1 MHKPLIGIVA
11 KPIANDY
18 EDWWHFMGIVD
29 DLRLRLIEQG
39 AVVAGILPTD
49 RQLDFS
55 MEERFDGPDLTPE
68 AAVDLAELLSH
79 FDGIVLE
86 GGLNANPYERAVVQI
101 CAAENIPLLGVC
113 SGFNNIVTAFGGR
126 VQPTTSDLH
135 QQYRQELAHSVVINP
150 HTKLAGIL
158 DLNHQTTS
166 LATTD
171 EQAAP
176 TIMVNS
182 IHTEVTYPDMVQ
194 GLTVA
199 ALCPDDHTVEAVE
212 LTHHRFLLG
221 LKWHPELMPSM
232 STIFQ
237 AFVQACQNHQ

>member
-39 AVVAGILPTD
+39 AVVAGILPT
-49 RQLDFS
+49 
-55 MEERFDGPDLTPE
+55 
-68 AAVDLAELLSH
+68 
-79 FDGIVLE
+79 
-86 GGLNANPYERAVVQI
+86 
-101 CAAENIPLLGVC
+101 
-113 SGFNNIVTAFGGR
+113 
-126 VQPTTSDLH
+126 TSDLH
-135 QQYRQELAHSVVINP
+135 QQYHQELAHSVVISP

-194 GLTVA
+194 SLTVA

-221 LKWHPELMPSM
+221 LKWHPELMPNM